1 MEHDIVIEP
10 PIENR
15 GGPELATMLSSL
27 SQYER
32 AKLAVHTAALLT
44 PGNDEPIAAE
54 LSEDQNDSV
63 REMFK
68 NITLDPDLTVSK
80 TTSIIRAVSTY
91 KKPEVAKL
99 DKMLSALDEEL
110 INSAARL
117 RAYVTNKLIDETNNN
132 DGKIRIRALELL
144 GKIKDVGLFSDKL
157 EITHKN
163 KSDDELEAEIQKR
176 LERFMGNA
184 TIIDAE
190 EVTDTPQED
199 ETPVQASSVTDP
211 DTLF

>member
-1 MEHDIVIEP
+1 MERDIVIEP
-10 PIENR
+10 PIEDR

-32 AKLAVHTAALLT
+32 AKLAVHTAALLN
-44 PGNDEPIAAE
+44 PGPEDAP
-54 LSEDQNDSV
+54 LDEDQEDHV

-68 NITLDPDLTVSK
+68 AITLDPDLTISK
-80 TTSIIRAVSTY
+80 TTQIAKAVTRY

-110 INSAARL
+110 IDSAARL
-117 RAYVTNKLIDETNNN
+117 RAYVTNKLLDETENP
-132 DGKIRIRALELL
+132 DGKIRIRALELI

-176 LERFMGNA
+176 LERFMGTA
-184 TIIDAE
+184 TIVDAE
-190 EVTDTPQED
+190 EVED
-199 ETPVQASSVTDP
+199 EDMDGEKPVQPSTVTDP